1 MAYKVLSEIFSARN
15 TSPYAPYPSLC
26 LILKSSMVRLVD
38 FFFEDYVKG
47 EGNYFSE
54 GYFDFTG
61 ELRALS
67 YIYIIYP
74 FISLFIQIKY
84 F

>member
-1 MAYKVLSEIFSARN
+1 M
-15 TSPYAPYPSLC
+15 
-26 LILKSSMVRLVD
+26 RLVD

-54 GYFDFTG
+54 GYLDFTG
-61 ELRALS
+61 ELRTLS

-74 FISLFIQIKY
+74 YLLVY
-84 F
+84 